1 MIFVPSRL
9 RAAILVAFTV
19 GMVACKP
26 TGIDSLPSP
35 TPTVSVAATSTSVV
49 PTANP
54 SPTTAPPSAT
64 PTVVASPTAV
74 SSTPVPATSTKSPV
88 TERPLSIPTP
98 PPRDLIDLE
107 RRLKTSA
114 TPVAQPTTQRSPD
127 YGVGS
132 EQTFWVANQIS
143 KSYFQARARIVY
155 KTAHAYWYVQ
165 DGVNLPAADVKSAAD
180 YFENRTYAVE
190 HQLFG
195 SEWTPGI
202 DNDVHITI
210 LVGNIPGVGGYYSTA
225 DEYTTAVN
233 PFSNQREMIYIN
245 VDAVRPGAPG
255 FNATVA
261 HEFMHMIQFHVHR
274 WQNSWVDEG
283 SAELA
288 AQAVTGSPS
297 SAISAFEQ
305 QPNTQLNAWA
315 SEPEA
320 AIPHYGAA
328 YLFMRYVSEQLGG
341 FSSIGKVIAEPSR
354 GMASFQRFFQGLS
367 PPRTFDDV
375 FADWIAANQLD
386 NPSLDGGRYGYRGLP
401 LHLAVQSGPAIG
413 QSLRGQVNQF
423 GTNYYRIQAT
433 GPITVAFS
441 GAPTTELIGA
451 TPHGNRFEWWSNRGD
466 SIDTRLTRPVDLR
479 NVRKATLQFWLWYDV
494 EKDFDYGYVE
504 ASSDGGATW
513 KTLPANDT
521 TSSDPNGQN
530 YGNGFT
536 GDSGG
541 SRPSWVHETV
551 DLSSYAGRQILL
563 RFEYVTDDSYNA
575 DGIALDGV
583 EIPEIGF
590 RDNTESDDGWQS
602 EGWVRIDDSWPQSYL
617 VEALMPSSQ
626 NPVQRMIL
634 DGEDHGT
641 LKLANTESAI
651 IAVAGLSPIT
661 THPAPFELRLS
672 AD

>member
-9 RAAILVAFTV
+9 RAAILVAFIV

-54 SPTTAPPSAT
+54 SPSTAPPSAT

-288 AQAVTGSPS
+288 AQAVTGSAS
-297 SAISAFEQ
+297 GAVRAFAAM
-305 QPNTQLNAWA
+305 PDTQLDAWA
-315 SEPEA
+315 SDPTE

-328 YLFMRYVSEQLGG
+328 YLFMRYVAEQYGG
-341 FSSIGKVIAEPSR
+341 FAAIGKIIAEPARGIDSFEQFFHTMNPSR
-354 GMASFQRFFQGLS
+354 SFE
-367 PPRTFDDV
+367 DV
-375 FADWIAANQLD
+375 FADWVAANALD
-386 NPSLDGGRYGYRGLP
+386 DPTLDSGRYGYQS
-401 LHLAVQSGPAIG
+401 LHLAITVHDGPPVG
-413 QSLRGQVNQF
+413 GQVTGQVHQF
-423 GTNYYRIQAT
+423 GATYYRIQ
-433 GPITVAFS
+433 V
-441 GAPTTELIGA
+441 
-451 TPHGNRFEWWSNRGD
+451 D
-466 SIDTRLTRPVDLR
+466 RP
-479 NVRKATLQFWLWYDV
+479 ATLI
-494 EKDFDYGYVE
+494 
-504 ASSDGGATW
+504 
-513 KTLPANDT
+513 
-521 TSSDPNGQN
+521 
-530 YGNGFT
+530 FT
-536 GDSGG
+536 
-541 SRPSWVHETV
+541 E
-551 DLSSYAGRQILL
+551 
-563 RFEYVTDDSYNA
+563 
-575 DGIALDGV
+575 
-583 EIPEIGF
+583 
-590 RDNTESDDGWQS
+590 
-602 EGWVRIDDSWPQSYL
+602 
-617 VEALMPSSQ
+617 
-626 NPVQRMIL
+626 
-634 DGEDHGT
+634 
-641 LKLANTESAI
+641 
-651 IAVAGLSPIT
+651 
-661 THPAPFELRLS
+661 
-672 AD
+672 